1 MFGDREIENSFD
13 ALFDLN
19 RDGVLDPLEQG
30 YQLDVISGEFDNEG
44 TEDEDEFD
52 LDDLDLMDEDELRK
66 LRTLRIFIYM
76 HEKKLFRTVE

>member
-19 RDGVLDPLEQG
+19 RDGVLNPLEQG

-52 LDDLDLMDEDELRK
+52 LDDLDLMDEDERREALEDAGYDPDDFDGD
-66 LRTLRIFIYM
+66 IF
-76 HEKKLFRTVE
+76 

>member
-52 LDDLDLMDEDELRK
+52 LDDLDLMDEDERREALEDAGYDPDDFDGD
-66 LRTLRIFIYM
+66 IF
-76 HEKKLFRTVE
+76 